1 MSKRCGDV
9 YAYDSYP
16 SITPL
21 GLLAGSVGGFVAGA
35 FFSAMWGYVWGIG
48 MGLVCGLAIFLF
60 YLISDFLWD
69 KYLYWIIIIS
79 FPILDSIKYKSN
91 NLFCRIEF
99 KWVRKT
105 LTELDSIRVFYF
117 TKLKFGILTNPICL
131 ILVLTSCTSSRWFN
145 SFWWFNSQFVN
156 LSILRID
163 RFILL
168 TILKFLLLIEILPIC
183 GTSTNPPYLKF

>member
-69 KYLYWIIIIS
+69 KYLY
-79 FPILDSIKYKSN
+79 
-91 NLFCRIEF
+91 
-99 KWVRKT
+99 
-105 LTELDSIRVFYF
+105 
-117 TKLKFGILTNPICL
+117 
-131 ILVLTSCTSSRWFN
+131 
-145 SFWWFNSQFVN
+145 
-156 LSILRID
+156 
-163 RFILL
+163 
-168 TILKFLLLIEILPIC
+168 
-183 GTSTNPPYLKF
+183 